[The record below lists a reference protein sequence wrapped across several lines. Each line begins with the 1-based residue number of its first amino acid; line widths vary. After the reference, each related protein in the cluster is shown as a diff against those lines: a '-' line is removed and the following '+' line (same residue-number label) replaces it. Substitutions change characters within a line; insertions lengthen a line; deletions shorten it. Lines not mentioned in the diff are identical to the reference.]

1 MNWSIQQTKAIEAV
15 GQWLLKKDQPCFRL
29 FGYAGTGKTTLA
41 KYLAENVGTV
51 FFAAYTGK
59 AASVMRAKGCD
70 QAMTIHQLIYNPTDK
85 SKQKLHKLQAELLDI
100 DPDDPTAEKI
110 KSDIQLE
117 EDRLKQPAFSLNLNS
132 PIRQADLVI
141 IDECS
146 MVNDR
151 MANDLLSFG
160 APILVL
166 GDPAQLPPV
175 RGAGFFTNAEPDFML
190 TEIHRQALNN
200 PIIDLATRVR
210 QGDYLP
216 DGKYG
221 NSEVMSGRPSPEQVM
236 AADQIL
242 VGANATRR
250 ACNTRIRSLLGYGLE
265 PTPIK
270 GDRLVCLRND
280 HDVGLL
286 NGTIWD
292 VDEVTNLEDCD
303 RINLSIHGENKAE
316 LNIDAHRHYFEGRE
330 KDLAYWEIREAQCFD
345 FGYALTTHK
354 AQGSQWDN
362 VFIFD
367 ESYLFKGHS
376 TRWLYTAIT
385 RAAEKVT
392 ICRI

>member
-1 MNWSIQQTKAIEAV
+1 MNWGVQQTKAIEAV
-15 GQWLLKKDQPCFRL
+15 GQWLRKKNQPCFRL
-29 FGYAGTGKTTLA
+29 FGFAGTGKTTLA

-70 QAMTIHQLIYNPTDK
+70 QAMTIHQLIYSPADK

-110 KSDIQLE
+110 KSSIRLE
-117 EDRLKQPAFSLNLNS
+117 EERLKQPAFSLNLNS
-132 PIRQADLVI
+132 PIRQADLVV

-242 VGANATRR
+242 VGANLTRR
-250 ACNTRIRSLLGYGLE
+250 SCNIRMRSLLGYGLE

-292 VDEVTNLEDCD
+292 VDDATNLEDCD

-330 KDLAYWEIREAQCFD
+330 QDLDHWEIREAQCFD

-392 ICRI
+392 ICRT